1 MTAFDLHN
9 TWEARIF
16 ELRPTENKARVRTFA
31 WLLVGIV
38 LSKSVHLS
46 HVARKI
52 PGGAQRTSI
61 TRRLSRLVD
70 NGLIRVRDWYE
81 PVVCMILGAIV
92 AAGGEVRLLLD
103 GSKVGSGHQL
113 LMIAVA
119 YRKRAIP
126 LAWTWV
132 KGSRGHSSA
141 TKQCALLAYL
151 HGLMPPGARVV
162 VAGDSEFGAVPVMRL
177 LDQWKWSYVL
187 RHKGDT
193 LVLHPELRFWVRFD
207 SLVKDEGDSCWLGS
221 VAFTQKYS
229 FPTHVLAYWKPGEET
244 PWLLTTSLDN
254 PKQALRTY
262 AVRMWIEEMFGDLK
276 KHGFDLE
283 ATRLR
288 HFMRLSRLTLVVA
301 LAYVWLVAFGSSVIK
316 RGLRYLVDRS
326 DRRDLSIFRIGYD
339 MVERLM
345 TNQQPVSIRLLP
357 YF

>member
-1 MTAFDLHN
+1 MTAFDLHD
-9 TWEARIF
+9 TWKARIF
-16 ELRPTENKARVRTFA
+16 ELRPTEHKARVRSFA

-46 HVARKI
+46 HVASKI
-52 PGGAQRTSI
+52 PGDAQKTSI
-61 TRRLSRLVD
+61 TRRLSRLMD
-70 NGLIRVRDWYE
+70 NGQIRVRDWYE

-113 LMIAVA
+113 LMVAVA

-151 HGLMPPGARVV
+151 RRLMPPEARVV
-162 VAGDSEFGAVPVMRL
+162 VAGDSEFGAVPVMRQ

-193 LVLHPELRFWVRFD
+193 LVFHPELRSWVRFD
-207 SLVKDEGDSCWLGS
+207 SLVKEEGDSCWLGS
-221 VAFTQKYS
+221 VSFTQKHS

-244 PWLLTTSLDN
+244 PWLLTTNLDN
-254 PKQALRTY
+254 PKQTLRTY
-262 AVRMWIEEMFGDLK
+262 AIRMWIEEMFGDFK

-339 MVERLM
+339 MLERLM
-345 TNQQPVSIRLLP
+345 TNQQPIPIRLLP

>member
-1 MTAFDLHN
+1 MTAFELHN
-9 TWEARIF
+9 TWKGRIS
-16 ELRPTENKARVRTFA
+16 ELRPTEHKARVKPFV

-46 HVARKI
+46 HVANKI
-52 PGGAQRTSI
+52 PGDAQRTSV
-61 TRRLSRLVD
+61 TRRLSRLLD
-70 NGLIRVRDWYE
+70 NGHIRVREWYE
-81 PVVCMILGAIV
+81 PIASKILNAMV
-92 AAGGEVRLLLD
+92 ESGGEVRLLLD
-103 GSKVGSGHQL
+103 GSKIGSGHQL
-113 LMIAVA
+113 LMVAVA

-132 KGSRGHSSA
+132 TGSRGHSSSH
-141 TKQCALLAYL
+141 KQCALLAYVYK
-151 HGLMPPGARVV
+151 LMPPGASVV
-162 VAGDSEFGAVPVMRL
+162 VAGDSEFGAMPVMRL
-177 LDQWKWSYVL
+177 LDEWEWSYVL

-193 LVLHPELRFWVRFD
+193 LIFHPERHIWVRFD
-207 SLVKDEGDSCWLGS
+207 SLVKEAGESCWFELVS
-221 VAFTQKYS
+221 FTQKHS
-229 FPTHVLAYWKPGEET
+229 FPTNVLAYWKPGEET
-244 PWLLTTSLDN
+244 PWLLTTNLDN
-254 PKQALRTY
+254 PKQTLRIY

-301 LAYVWLVAFGSSVIK
+301 LAYVWLVAFGSSIIK

-339 MVERLM
+339 MFQRKM
-345 TNQQPVSIRLLP
+345 TNQQPMTIRLLP